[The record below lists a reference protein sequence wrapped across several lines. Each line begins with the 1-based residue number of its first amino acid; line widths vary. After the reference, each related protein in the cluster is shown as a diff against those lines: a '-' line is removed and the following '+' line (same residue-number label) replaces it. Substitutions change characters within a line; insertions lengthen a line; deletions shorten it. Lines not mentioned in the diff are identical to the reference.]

1 MDFKDNHNEKGKD
14 SYRKVSS
21 EPTPDDPSQTC
32 ATDSRKLDQM
42 NDVIKHASPNWFT
55 RMILKHFRVIFVLII
70 LSYLVLMLIM
80 AKFNLLKMN
89 ELRHEDFYLRNY
101 PESSKMQTFM
111 KILNGKNF
119 K

>member
-1 MDFKDNHNEKGKD
+1 MDSKDNHKEKGKD
-14 SYRKVSS
+14 SYRKQSS
-21 EPTPDDPSQTC
+21 NPTPDDSSQPSIIN
-32 ATDSRKLDQM
+32 SRKLDQM

-55 RMILKHFRVIFVLII
+55 KMILKHFRVIFVLII

-89 ELRHEDFYLRNY
+89 DLRHEDFYLRDY

-111 KILNGKNF
+111 KILNAKNF